1 MAIDQRDVSSTLRFM
16 DDRAL
21 QQYAAMHKNDPYI
34 FPLAFQESQNRQ
46 KLRMS
51 QQAQMAQQ
59 PQPKV
64 ADQALAQMM
73 PQQPRPMAQP
83 MPEEQGIG
91 ALPAGNM
98 EGMAD
103 GGIAGYEGYDE
114 SGVPNTFGEGP
125 VRMMAEGGVARY
137 QVGGVLGD
145 IPGYVPG
152 ATPFM
157 PQAGAPEELPFF
169 QRQLAAAREKGMQYQ
184 LSQAQAR
191 IAQGV
196 GTAPDFALIAEA
208 QRKAD
213 AGAPPTR
220 RSDYETAAPAP
231 AVDAAPK
238 VDTGRKDTSRKDTE
252 RKAPAAAAAPASA
265 GLAGLK
271 DPAKLYQ
278 DILAKQDYKDPAAD
292 ALLELEAR
300 ERANA
305 AADRQAIVSDAE
317 RFKDAFKGR
326 EGRLAEREADI
337 GKQKESNTGLALLNA
352 GLAIMSTPGGLAT
365 AIGKGAQVGT
375 AQFAAGLDK
384 IRSAQERLTE
394 ARDRLD
400 DLKLNREESTAKEI
414 RAAER
419 NYRDVA
425 TNAQKRTIDGIRA
438 AAGVTE
444 KRAESIYNKT
454 IDVQKTMYEQGEEN
468 KRNAA
473 RVAASGRNNQ
483 LEVLQAV
490 NADPKLMAAYR
501 AMQGKNEDVM
511 GQYNDFLKANPTLAM
526 DPKAA
531 FTQFLMTKSAFQ
543 QLGTP
548 TVTDKPTGPVRN

>member
-1 MAIDQRDVSSTLRFM
+1 MAIDQRDISSSLRFM
-16 DDRAL
+16 KDDVLR
-21 QQYAAMHKNDPYI
+21 QYAAMHKNDPYI

-64 ADQALAQMM
+64 SDQALAQMA

-83 MPEEQGIG
+83 MPEAQGIG

-103 GGIAGYEGYDE
+103 GGIVGYEGYDE
-114 SGVPNTFGEGP
+114 TPRQFSQEP
-125 VRMMAEGGVARY
+125 VMMMAEGGVARY
-137 QVGGVLGD
+137 QVGGDTMGGFSGMSPEQEAALEIRAENEQKLRQISDLEKQVTFLTS
-145 IPGYVPG
+145 VG
-152 ATPFM
+152 A
-157 PQAGAPEELPFF
+157 PQA
-169 QRQLAAAREKGMQYQ
+169 Q
-184 LSQAQAR
+184 QAR
-191 IAQGV
+191 AQLDALKSTMGPKPSPTDPSFRRQQDPRTTPGV
-196 GTAPDFALIAEA
+196 AATSPARPLI
-208 QRKAD
+208 
-213 AGAPPTR
+213 T
-220 RSDYETAAPAP
+220 S
-231 AVDAAPK
+231 DAAPK
-238 VDTGRKDTSRKDTE
+238 VDTGRK
-252 RKAPAAAAAPASA
+252 APAAAADPASA
-265 GLAGLK
+265 GLAGIK

-278 DILAKQDYKDPAAD
+278 DILAKQEYKDPAAD

-305 AADRQAIVSDAE
+305 AAERQAIATDAE

-337 GKQKESNTGLALLNA
+337 GKQKGQNTGLALLNA

-375 AQFAAGLDK
+375 AQFASGLDK
-384 IRSAQERLTE
+384 IRSAQERLGE

-400 DLKLNREESTAKEI
+400 DLKLNREETTAKEL

-419 NYRDVA
+419 NYREVA
-425 TNAQKRTIDGIRA
+425 VNTQKRTIDGIRT
-438 AAGVTE
+438 AAGVNET
-444 KRAESIYNKT
+444 RAKNIYDKT
-454 IDVQKTMYEQGEEN
+454 IDVQKTIYEQGEQT
-468 KRNAA
+468 KRT
-473 RVAASGRNNQ
+473 RMQVDASNRNNQ
-483 LEVLQAV
+483 LDLVQALQ
-490 NADPKLMAAYR
+490 ADPKLMATYR

>member
-46 KLRMS
+46 RLRM
-51 QQAQMAQQ
+51 QQQTAQAMQ

-64 ADQALAQMM
+64 TEQALAQMS
-73 PQQPRPMAQP
+73 AQP

-91 ALPAGNM
+91 ALPVGNM
-98 EGMAD
+98 QQMAD
-103 GGIAGYEGYDE
+103 GGIAGYDDDANFAQRSE
-114 SGVPNTFGEGP
+114 P
-125 VRMMAEGGVARY
+125 VVMMAEGGVARY

-145 IPGYVPG
+145 IPGYTPG

-191 IAQGV
+191 VAQGV
-196 GTAPDFALIAEA
+196 GTAPDFALLAEA

-213 AGAPPTR
+213 ASAPPTR
-220 RSDYETAAPAP
+220 RADYETAAPAP
-231 AVDAAPK
+231 VPAPAPKVDAAPK
-238 VDTGRKDTSRKDTE
+238 VDTGRRDTG
-252 RKAPAAAAAPASA
+252 RKAPAAVADPASA

-278 DILAKQDYKDPAAD
+278 DILAKQEYKDPAAD

-305 AADRQAIVSDAE
+305 AAERQAIVSDAE
-317 RFKDAFKGR
+317 KFKEAFKGR

-337 GKQKESNTGLALLNA
+337 GKQKGQNTGLALLNA

-384 IRSAQERLTE
+384 IRSAQDRLAD

-400 DLKLNREESTAKEI
+400 DMKLNREENTAKEI

-425 TNAQKRTIDGIRA
+425 TNAQKRTIDGIRT

-444 KRAESIYNKT
+444 TRAKNIYDKT
-454 IDVQKTMYEQGEEN
+454 IDVQKTIYEQGEAT
-468 KRNAA
+468 KRTGMQ
-473 RVAASGRNNQ
+473 VAASGRNNQ
-483 LEVLQAV
+483 LELLQAV
-490 NADPKLMAAYR
+490 QADPKLAAVYR
-501 AMQGKNEDVM
+501 SMYGKGEDVM
-511 GQYNDFLKANPTLAM
+511 GQYNDFLKANPTLAL

-531 FTQFLMTKSAFQ
+531 FTQFLMTKSAFA
-543 QLGTP
+543 QLGAP
-548 TVTDKPTGPVRN
+548 TVTDKAAGPVRKQP

>member
-64 ADQALAQMM
+64 AEQALAQMA
-73 PQQPRPMAQP
+73 PQP
-83 MPEEQGIG
+83 MPEEMGIG

-103 GGIAGYEGYDE
+103 GGIVGYEGYDE
-114 SGVPNTFGEGP
+114 TPRQFSQEP
-125 VRMMAEGGVARY
+125 VMMMAEGGVARY

-213 AGAPPTR
+213 VGAPPTR
-220 RSDYETAAPAP
+220 RSDYETTAPAP
-231 AVDAAPK
+231 TVDAAPK

-278 DILAKQDYKDPAAD
+278 DILAKQEYKDPAAD

-326 EGRLAEREADI
+326 ESRLAERGAEI

-384 IRSAQERLTE
+384 IRSAQERLDE

-425 TNAQKRTIDGIRA
+425 TNSQKRTIDGIRT

-483 LEVLQAV
+483 LELLQAV

>member
-16 DDRAL
+16 DGRAL

-46 KLRMS
+46 RLRM
-51 QQAQMAQQ
+51 QQQTAQAMQ

-64 ADQALAQMM
+64 TEQALAQMS
-73 PQQPRPMAQP
+73 AQP

-91 ALPAGNM
+91 ALPVGNM
-98 EGMAD
+98 QQMAD
-103 GGIAGYEGYDE
+103 GGIAGYDDDTNFAQRSE
-114 SGVPNTFGEGP
+114 P
-125 VRMMAEGGVARY
+125 VVMMAEGGVARY

-145 IPGYVPG
+145 IPGYTPG

-191 IAQGV
+191 VAQGV
-196 GTAPDFALIAEA
+196 GTAPDFALLAEA

-213 AGAPPTR
+213 ASAPPTR
-220 RSDYETAAPAP
+220 RADYETAAPAP
-231 AVDAAPK
+231 VPAPAPKVDAAPK
-238 VDTGRKDTSRKDTE
+238 VDTGRRDTG
-252 RKAPAAAAAPASA
+252 RKAPAAVADPASA

-278 DILAKQDYKDPAAD
+278 DILAKQEYKDPAAD

-305 AADRQAIVSDAE
+305 AAERQAIVSDAE
-317 RFKDAFKGR
+317 KFKEAFKGR

-337 GKQKESNTGLALLNA
+337 GKQKGQNTGLALLNA

-384 IRSAQERLTE
+384 IRSAQDRLAD

-400 DLKLNREESTAKEI
+400 DMKLNREENTAKEI

-425 TNAQKRTIDGIRA
+425 TNAQKRTIDGIRT

-444 KRAESIYNKT
+444 TRAKNIYDKT
-454 IDVQKTMYEQGEEN
+454 IDVQKTIYEQGEAT
-468 KRNAA
+468 KRTGMQ
-473 RVAASGRNNQ
+473 VAASGRNNQ
-483 LEVLQAV
+483 LELLQAV
-490 NADPKLMAAYR
+490 QADPKLAAVYR
-501 AMQGKNEDVM
+501 SMYGKGEDVM
-511 GQYNDFLKANPTLAM
+511 GQYNDFLKANPTLAL

-531 FTQFLMTKSAFQ
+531 FTQFLMTKSAFA
-543 QLGTP
+543 QLGAP
-548 TVTDKPTGPVRN
+548 TVTDKAAGPVRKQP

>member
-46 KLRMS
+46 RLRM
-51 QQAQMAQQ
+51 QQQTAQATQ

-64 ADQALAQMM
+64 TEQALAQMS
-73 PQQPRPMAQP
+73 AQP

-91 ALPAGNM
+91 ALPVGNM
-98 EGMAD
+98 QQMAD
-103 GGIAGYEGYDE
+103 GGIAGYDDDANFAQRSE
-114 SGVPNTFGEGP
+114 P
-125 VRMMAEGGVARY
+125 VVMMAEGGVARY

-145 IPGYVPG
+145 IPGYTPG

-191 IAQGV
+191 VAQGV
-196 GTAPDFALIAEA
+196 GTAPDFALLAEA

-213 AGAPPTR
+213 ASAPPTR
-220 RSDYETAAPAP
+220 RADYETAAPAP
-231 AVDAAPK
+231 VPAPAPKVDAAPK
-238 VDTGRKDTSRKDTE
+238 VDTGRRDTG
-252 RKAPAAAAAPASA
+252 RKAPAAVADPASA

-278 DILAKQDYKDPAAD
+278 DILAKQEYKDPAAD

-305 AADRQAIVSDAE
+305 AAERQAIVSDAE
-317 RFKDAFKGR
+317 KFKEAFKGR

-337 GKQKESNTGLALLNA
+337 GKQKGQNTGLALLNA

-384 IRSAQERLTE
+384 IRSAQDRLAD

-400 DLKLNREESTAKEI
+400 DMKLNREENTAKEI

-425 TNAQKRTIDGIRA
+425 TNAQKRTIDGIRT

-444 KRAESIYNKT
+444 TRAKNIYDKT
-454 IDVQKTMYEQGEEN
+454 IDVQKTIYEQGEAT
-468 KRNAA
+468 KRTGMQ
-473 RVAASGRNNQ
+473 VAASGRNNQ
-483 LEVLQAV
+483 LELLQAV
-490 NADPKLMAAYR
+490 QADPKLAAVYR
-501 AMQGKNEDVM
+501 SMYGKGEDVM
-511 GQYNDFLKANPTLAM
+511 GQYNDFLKANPTLAL

-531 FTQFLMTKSAFQ
+531 FTQFLMTKSAFA
-543 QLGTP
+543 QLGAP
-548 TVTDKPTGPVRN
+548 TVTDKAAGPVRKQP

>member
-46 KLRMS
+46 RLRM
-51 QQAQMAQQ
+51 QQQTAQAMQ

-64 ADQALAQMM
+64 TEQALAQMS
-73 PQQPRPMAQP
+73 AQP

-91 ALPAGNM
+91 ALPVGNM
-98 EGMAD
+98 QQMAD
-103 GGIAGYEGYDE
+103 GGIAGYDDDANFAQRSE
-114 SGVPNTFGEGP
+114 P
-125 VRMMAEGGVARY
+125 VVMMAEGGVARY

-145 IPGYVPG
+145 IPGYTPG

-191 IAQGV
+191 VAQGV
-196 GTAPDFALIAEA
+196 GTAPDFALLAEA

-213 AGAPPTR
+213 ASAPPTR
-220 RSDYETAAPAP
+220 RADYETAAPAP
-231 AVDAAPK
+231 VPAPAPKVDAAPK
-238 VDTGRKDTSRKDTE
+238 VDTGRRDTG
-252 RKAPAAAAAPASA
+252 RKAPAAVADPASA

-278 DILAKQDYKDPAAD
+278 DILAKQEYKDPAAD

-305 AADRQAIVSDAE
+305 AADKSAIERDAE
-317 RFKDAFKGR
+317 KFKEAFKGR

-337 GKQKESNTGLALLNA
+337 GKQKGQNTGLALLNA

-384 IRSAQERLTE
+384 IRSAQDRLAD

-400 DLKLNREESTAKEI
+400 DMKLNREENTAKEI

-425 TNAQKRTIDGIRA
+425 TNAQKRTIDGIRT

-444 KRAESIYNKT
+444 TRAKNIYDKT
-454 IDVQKTMYEQGEEN
+454 IDVQKTIYEQGEAT
-468 KRNAA
+468 KRTGMQ
-473 RVAASGRNNQ
+473 VAASGRNNQ
-483 LEVLQAV
+483 LELLQAV
-490 NADPKLMAAYR
+490 QADPKLAAVYR
-501 AMQGKNEDVM
+501 SMYGKGEDVM
-511 GQYNDFLKANPTLAM
+511 GQYNDFLKANPTLAL

-531 FTQFLMTKSAFQ
+531 FTQFLMTKSAFA
-543 QLGTP
+543 QLGAP
-548 TVTDKPTGPVRN
+548 TVTDKAAGPVRKQP

>member
-21 QQYAAMHKNDPYI
+21 QRYAAMHKSDPYI

-46 KLRMS
+46 KMRMS
-51 QQAQMAQQ
+51 QQSAQGMQ

-64 ADQALAQMM
+64 ADQALAQMA

-83 MPEEQGIG
+83 MPEEMGIG

-103 GGIAGYEGYDE
+103 GGIVGYEGYDE

-252 RKAPAAAAAPASA
+252 RKAPAAVAAPASA

-454 IDVQKTMYEQGEEN
+454 LDVQKTMYEQGEEN

-483 LEVLQAV
+483 LELLQAV

>member
-46 KLRMS
+46 RLRM
-51 QQAQMAQQ
+51 QQQTAQAMQ

-64 ADQALAQMM
+64 TEQALAQMS
-73 PQQPRPMAQP
+73 AQP

-91 ALPAGNM
+91 ALPVGNM
-98 EGMAD
+98 QQMAD
-103 GGIAGYEGYDE
+103 GGIAGYDDDTNFAQRSE
-114 SGVPNTFGEGP
+114 P
-125 VRMMAEGGVARY
+125 VVMMAEGGVARY

-145 IPGYVPG
+145 IPGYTPG

-191 IAQGV
+191 VAQGV
-196 GTAPDFALIAEA
+196 GTAPDFALLAEA

-213 AGAPPTR
+213 ASAPPTR
-220 RSDYETAAPAP
+220 RADYETAAPAP
-231 AVDAAPK
+231 VPAPAPKVDAAPK
-238 VDTGRKDTSRKDTE
+238 VDTGRRDTG
-252 RKAPAAAAAPASA
+252 RKAPAAVADPASA

-278 DILAKQDYKDPAAD
+278 DILAKQEYKDPAAD

-305 AADRQAIVSDAE
+305 AAERQAIVSDAE
-317 RFKDAFKGR
+317 KFKEAFKGR

-337 GKQKESNTGLALLNA
+337 GKQKGQNTGLALLNA

-384 IRSAQERLTE
+384 IRSAQDRLAD

-400 DLKLNREESTAKEI
+400 DMKLNREENTAKEI

-425 TNAQKRTIDGIRA
+425 TNAQKRTIDGIRT

-444 KRAESIYNKT
+444 TRAKNIYDKT
-454 IDVQKTMYEQGEEN
+454 IDVQKTIYEQGEAT
-468 KRNAA
+468 KRTGMQ
-473 RVAASGRNNQ
+473 VAASGRNNQ
-483 LEVLQAV
+483 LELLQAV
-490 NADPKLMAAYR
+490 QADPKLAAVYR
-501 AMQGKNEDVM
+501 SMYGKGEDVM
-511 GQYNDFLKANPTLAM
+511 GQYNDFLKANPTLAL

-531 FTQFLMTKSAFQ
+531 FTQFLMTKSAFA
-543 QLGTP
+543 QLGAP
-548 TVTDKPTGPVRN
+548 TVTDKAAGPVRKQP

>member
-46 KLRMS
+46 RLRM
-51 QQAQMAQQ
+51 QQQTAQAMQ

-64 ADQALAQMM
+64 TEQALAQMS
-73 PQQPRPMAQP
+73 AQP

-91 ALPAGNM
+91 ALPVGNM
-98 EGMAD
+98 QQMAD
-103 GGIAGYEGYDE
+103 GGIAGYDDDANFAQRSE
-114 SGVPNTFGEGP
+114 P
-125 VRMMAEGGVARY
+125 VVMMAEGGVARY

-145 IPGYVPG
+145 IPGYTPG

-191 IAQGV
+191 VAQGV
-196 GTAPDFALIAEA
+196 GTAPDFALLAEA

-213 AGAPPTR
+213 ASAPPTR
-220 RSDYETAAPAP
+220 RADYETAAPAP
-231 AVDAAPK
+231 VPAPAPKVDAAPK
-238 VDTGRKDTSRKDTE
+238 VDTGRRDTG
-252 RKAPAAAAAPASA
+252 RKAPAAVADPASA

-278 DILAKQDYKDPAAD
+278 DILAKQEYKDPAAD

-305 AADRQAIVSDAE
+305 AAERQAIVSDAE
-317 RFKDAFKGR
+317 KFKEAFKGR

-337 GKQKESNTGLALLNA
+337 GKQKNQNTGLALLNA

-384 IRSAQERLTE
+384 IRSAQDRLAD

-400 DLKLNREESTAKEI
+400 DMKLNREENTAKEI

-425 TNAQKRTIDGIRA
+425 TNAQKRTIDGIRT

-444 KRAESIYNKT
+444 TRAKNIYDKT
-454 IDVQKTMYEQGEEN
+454 IDVQKTIYEQGEAT
-468 KRNAA
+468 KRTGMQ
-473 RVAASGRNNQ
+473 VAASGRNNQ
-483 LEVLQAV
+483 LELLQAV
-490 NADPKLMAAYR
+490 QADPKLAAVYR
-501 AMQGKNEDVM
+501 SMYGKGEDVM
-511 GQYNDFLKANPTLAM
+511 GQYNDFLKANPTLAL

-531 FTQFLMTKSAFQ
+531 FTQFLMTKSAFA
-543 QLGTP
+543 QLGAP
-548 TVTDKPTGPVRN
+548 TVTDKAAGPVRKQP

>member
-64 ADQALAQMM
+64 ADQALAQMA
-73 PQQPRPMAQP
+73 PQQPQPMAQP
-83 MPEEQGIG
+83 MPEAQGIG

-252 RKAPAAAAAPASA
+252 RKAPAAVAAPASA

-454 IDVQKTMYEQGEEN
+454 LDVQKTMYEQGEEN

-483 LEVLQAV
+483 LELLQAV

>member
-64 ADQALAQMM
+64 AEQALAQMA
-73 PQQPRPMAQP
+73 PQP
-83 MPEEQGIG
+83 MPEEMGIG

-252 RKAPAAAAAPASA
+252 RKAPAAVAAPASA

-454 IDVQKTMYEQGEEN
+454 LDVQKTMYEQGEEN

-483 LEVLQAV
+483 LELLQAV